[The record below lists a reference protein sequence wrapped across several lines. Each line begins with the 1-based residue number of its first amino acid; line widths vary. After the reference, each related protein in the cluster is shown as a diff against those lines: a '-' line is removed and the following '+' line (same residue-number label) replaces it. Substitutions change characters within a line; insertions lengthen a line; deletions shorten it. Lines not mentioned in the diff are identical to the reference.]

1 MESGRNRY
9 QSSLY
14 GPNGQR
20 RNGFMVPY
28 RIVLADDH
36 VMFRQGIKR
45 IIEGTEGLE
54 VVEEVND
61 GFELLE
67 LLREIE
73 TDMVLLDISMP
84 NIRGIEATRE
94 IRSLYP
100 QVKVLILTMHKKKE
114 YLYHAFMAGARG
126 YLLKED
132 SDVELLTAIERIRKG
147 GFYVTR
153 HLAGELAEDISLM
166 HKGNAQIPSEPLTM
180 REREVLTLVAAG
192 KSNRQIADLLYIS
205 IRTVD
210 GHRANIMRK
219 LSLKSTAEIVK
230 YAILKGYT
238 WLTT

>member
-1 MESGRNRY
+1 M
-9 QSSLY
+9 L
-14 GPNGQR
+14 
-20 RNGFMVPY
+20 PY

-45 IIEGTEGLE
+45 IMEGTEGLE
-54 VVEEVND
+54 VVGEVGD

-67 LLREIE
+67 LLKELE
-73 TDMVLLDISMP
+73 TDIVLLDISMP
-84 NIRGIEATRE
+84 NIRGIEATKE
-94 IRSLYP
+94 IKSLYP

-132 SDVELLTAIERIRKG
+132 SDVELLAAIERIRKG

-153 HLAGELAEDISLM
+153 HLAGELAEDTSLI
-166 HKGNAQIPSEPLTM
+166 HKGSIQIPSEPLTM
-180 REREVLTLVAAG
+180 REREVLTLVAEG
-192 KSNRQIADLLYIS
+192 KSNREIAGLLYIS

-210 GHRANIMRK
+210 SHRANIMRK

-238 WLTT
+238 WLTI